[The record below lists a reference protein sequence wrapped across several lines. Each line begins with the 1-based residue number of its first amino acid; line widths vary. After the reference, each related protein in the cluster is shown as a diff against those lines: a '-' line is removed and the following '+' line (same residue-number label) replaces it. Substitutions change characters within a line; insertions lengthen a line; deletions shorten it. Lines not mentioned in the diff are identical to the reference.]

1 MSCIGA
7 AIFND
12 RGEPC
17 AGVSIS
23 GPSSRFSDARLPEFG
38 RAVAQ
43 AAAQI
48 THLIAGHD
56 TEVTG

>member
-1 MSCIGA
+1 
-7 AIFND
+7 
-12 RGEPC
+12 
-17 AGVSIS
+17 VSIS

-48 THLIAGHD
+48 THLIAGQGRD
-56 TEVTG
+56 RAG